1 MRKIIFLI
9 SALLLS
15 SCNDVNEDKLRIVFL
30 GDSITEA
37 GVYDKEVGVEYNGE
51 LVNPDYTGFITFLS
65 QSVLEKTELVGK
77 GISGDKVSDLLTRYK
92 KDVIDLDPDIVFI
105 YIGINDVWHKYDF
118 GTGSDI
124 DLYENGLRQIISEIQ
139 NIGAKVVLCTPTVIG
154 ENYGDF
160 TLANQYVEHYRDAE
174 TMKSMNE
181 DLDEFSDVVR
191 KLASEYITDLI
202 DLRKI
207 FIDYISEN
215 NPKNSPSGILTYD
228 GVHLNDR
235 GNKLIAD
242 QMINFIN

>member
-1 MRKIIFLI
+1 MRYLHILIFILIIG
-9 SALLLS
+9 
-15 SCNDVNEDKLRIVFL
+15 CNDLNEGKLKIVFL

-37 GVYDKEVGVEYNGE
+37 GVYDKEVGIKNNGE
-51 LVNPDYTGFITFLS
+51 LVYPDYTGFITFLS
-65 QSVLEKTELVGK
+65 QSVPEKTELVGK

-139 NIGAKVVLCTPTVIG
+139 KIGSRVVLCTPTVIG
-154 ENYGDF
+154 ENHGDF
-160 TLANQYVEHYRDAE
+160 TLANEYVEHYRDAK
-174 TMKSMNE
+174 TMEDMNN
-181 DLDEFSDVVR
+181 DLDAFSDVVR
-191 KLASEYITDLI
+191 KLSSEYNTGLI
-202 DLRKI
+202 DLRKV
-207 FIDYISEN
+207 FISYISEN
-215 NPKNSPSGILTYD
+215 NPTNKPSGILTYD
-228 GVHLNDR
+228 GVHLNDL